1 MLLALDIGNT
11 NIVVGV
17 FDRTRLRHSWR
28 LSTQRQRTADEM
40 GMWLVQL
47 FHHGGLRTSQ
57 VDGVVVASVVPT
69 LTRPTQEMALRY
81 FGREAL
87 VVDAGVV
94 TGMPVLYEAPSDVGA
109 DRIVNGV
116 AAYARHARTQKG
128 RCPSLVVVDF
138 GTATTF
144 DAISARG
151 EYLGG
156 VICPG
161 VNISADALFQRAAR
175 LPRVDVRKPPA
186 VIGKTTVGSMQ
197 SGLFYG
203 YVGLVEGIVTRM
215 RRELGEPVRCVATGG
230 LAEMIAPETPVIEVV
245 DRDLTLHGLRIIWQL
260 NSGKARAPRPA
271 PRRRTAESPRRRPRR

>member
-17 FDRTRLRHSWR
+17 FRGADLLHSWR

-40 GMWLVQL
+40 GMWVLQL
-47 FHHGGLRTSQ
+47 FQHGRLAPRD
-57 VDGVVVASVVPT
+57 VDAVVAASVVPT
-69 LTRPTQEMALRY
+69 LTRPTVEMARRY
-81 FGREAL
+81 FDHEAL
-87 VVDAGVV
+87 VVDGS
-94 TGMPVLYEAPSDVGA
+94 TDSGMPLLVDEPGQVGA

-116 AAYARHARTQKG
+116 AAHERYGLGPDGSPRD
-128 RCPSLVVVDF
+128 LIVVDF

-144 DAISARG
+144 DAISSRG

-175 LPRVDVRKPPA
+175 LPRVDVRKPDA
-186 VIGKTTVGSMQ
+186 VIGKTTVGQMQ

-203 YVGLVEGIVTRM
+203 YIGLVEGIVERM
-215 RRELGEPVRCVATGG
+215 RRDLGGKADCIATGG
-230 LAEMIAPETPVIEVV
+230 LAEMVAPDTTAIDVV
-245 DRDLTLHGLRIIWQL
+245 DRDLTLHGLRVIWERNQGA
-260 NSGKARAPRPA
+260 SR
-271 PRRRTAESPRRRPRR
+271 

>member
-17 FDRTRLRHSWR
+17 FEDDRLLNSWR

-40 GMWLVQL
+40 GIWVVQL
-47 FHHGGLRTSQ
+47 LQPRRRRTSQ
-57 VDGVVVASVVPT
+57 GHAVGSASVVPT
-69 LTRPTQEMALRY
+69 LTRPTVEMAKRY
-81 FGREAL
+81 VDREPV
-87 VVDAGVV
+87 VVDGAAE
-94 TGMPVLYEAPSDVGA
+94 TGMPNLYGSPAEVGA

-116 AAYARHARTQKG
+116 AAFERHGKREDGST
-128 RCPSLVVVDF
+128 RPLIVVDF

-175 LPRVDVRKPPA
+175 LPRIDVRKPAA
-186 VIGKTTVGSMQ
+186 VIGRTTVAQMQ
-197 SGLFYG
+197 SGLFFG
-203 YVGLVEGIVTRM
+203 Y
-215 RRELGEPVRCVATGG
+215 
-230 LAEMIAPETPVIEVV
+230 
-245 DRDLTLHGLRIIWQL
+245 
-260 NSGKARAPRPA
+260 
-271 PRRRTAESPRRRPRR
+271 

>member
-17 FDRTRLRHSWR
+17 FRDDCLLQSWR

-40 GMWLVQL
+40 GMWVLQL
-47 FHHGGLRTSQ
+47 FQHGQLAPRE
-57 VDGVVVASVVPT
+57 VDGVVMASVVPT
-69 LTRPTQEMALRY
+69 LTRPTVEMAKRY
-81 FGREAL
+81 FDRLPL
-87 VVDAGVV
+87 VVEAGVD
-94 TGMPVLYEAPSDVGA
+94 TGMPILYEPPSDVGA

-116 AAYARHARTQKG
+116 AAYERYG
-128 RCPSLVVVDF
+128 RPDGRALIVVDF

-175 LPRVDVRKPPA
+175 LPRVDVRRPES
-186 VIGKTTVGSMQ
+186 VIGRTTVGSIQ
-197 SGLFYG
+197 SGLFFG
-203 YVGLVEGIVTRM
+203 YIGLVEGIVQRL
-215 RRELGEPVRCVATGG
+215 RRELGDNVACIATGG
-230 LAEMIAPETPVIEVV
+230 LAEMIASDTPMIDAV
-245 DRDLTLHGLRIIWQL
+245 DRDLTLHGLRLIW
-260 NSGKARAPRPA
+260 NRNKGIKG
-271 PRRRTAESPRRRPRR
+271 